1 MKKTCFLF
9 GAGVERAYGIS
20 GGSDFAINVLGIK
33 NKVMNEAIKEFYND
47 VISKSDNK
55 EWYTTCENR
64 TLKKKELL
72 EAALRKKILDEILAD
87 SHINNASEIQN
98 KKIYEDKV
106 EERLK
111 ELIKDNEKD
120 DEINEEQLAVIEN
133 YTSYIGIIDSK
144 FHTIIYPKALG
155 PQNFWKVI
163 SCYTRAYLL
172 IVTQMIPKFI
182 NKQLTKED
190 YLYILKNP
198 KHIHT
203 EILEFCKIKKDEDE
217 KLKEDAKVSEELKKQ
232 RRYYSILANHQEKD
246 IKIITSNYTPLCEEL
261 AGVSKENI
269 AYVHGKI
276 GWFESPCEMKVYD
289 IFEEKLPNELYF
301 PYIFI

>member
-111 ELIKDNEKD
+111 
-120 DEINEEQLAVIEN
+120 
-133 YTSYIGIIDSK
+133 
-144 FHTIIYPKALG
+144 
-155 PQNFWKVI
+155 
-163 SCYTRAYLL
+163 
-172 IVTQMIPKFI
+172 
-182 NKQLTKED
+182 
-190 YLYILKNP
+190 
-198 KHIHT
+198 
-203 EILEFCKIKKDEDE
+203 
-217 KLKEDAKVSEELKKQ
+217 
-232 RRYYSILANHQEKD
+232 
-246 IKIITSNYTPLCEEL
+246 
-261 AGVSKENI
+261 
-269 AYVHGKI
+269 
-276 GWFESPCEMKVYD
+276 
-289 IFEEKLPNELYF
+289 
-301 PYIFI
+301 